1 MNSRPI
7 VRLGMIMLLVTLA
20 FQFTQAQSPVPNASA
35 ALPSGSALAIPQA
48 LLIQPDALNHL
59 LQTPGAG
66 KPLVLQVGSHVLY
79 AQAHIPGSEYAGP
92 GSQSTGLEVLASRVA
107 SIPRNSF
114 IVIYCGCCPWNHC
127 PNIAPA
133 LTKLQEIGFTN
144 VKVLYL
150 ADNFGTNW
158 VSKGYP
164 AEQGR

>member
-1 MNSRPI
+1 MNSRPM
-7 VRLGMIMLLVTLA
+7 VRLGITVLLATLA
-20 FQFTQAQSPVPNASA
+20 FQLAQAQSPASNASA
-35 ALPSGSALAIPQA
+35 AMPSGSALSIPQA
-48 LLIQPDALNHL
+48 QLIQPDALNQS
-59 LQTPGAG
+59 LQAAGAD

-92 GSQSTGLEVLASRVA
+92 GSQSTGLEALTSRVA
-107 SIPRNSF
+107 SVPHKSF

-133 LTKLQEIGFTN
+133 LARLQEMGFTN

-164 AEQGR
+164 VEQGR

>member
-7 VRLGMIMLLVTLA
+7 VRLGMTMLLVTLA
-20 FQFTQAQSPVPNASA
+20 SQFAQAQSPTANASA
-35 ALPSGSALAIPQA
+35 AMPPGSALPIPQT

-59 LQTPGAG
+59 LQTPGAE

-107 SIPRNSF
+107 SIPHKSF

-133 LTKLQEIGFTN
+133 LARLQEMGFTN

-164 AEQGR
+164 VEQGR